1 MATIQWNDE
10 ASLMRVTPV
19 RTAGDQLE
27 ELVARGT
34 AYELV
39 GAAIE
44 MTPDQQ
50 AGLLLR
56 QATADDVLEYDAN
69 AIRELAASG
78 DYTGAEGE
86 FDQDDGADGLDRGDL
101 AEVPDEET
109 LVDGETSGP
118 SHTNS
123 EGLDGER

>member
-1 MATIQWNDE
+1 MASIRWNEE
-10 ASLMRVTPV
+10 ASLMRVTAFA
-19 RTAGDQLE
+19 TTDSAE
-27 ELVARGT
+27 ELVMRGT

-39 GAAIE
+39 GAALE

-56 QATADDVLEYDAN
+56 QTTAEDVLEYDAD

-86 FDQDDGADGLDRGDL
+86 FDVDDGSDTDGDDGALDD
-101 AEVPDEET
+101 AADEET

-118 SHTNS
+118 GT
-123 EGLDGER
+123 GDQLGRDGEK